1 MTAQPVLVETV
12 LLRRRAA
19 AKFADPSDWLF
30 TDDALQQATAQPVAE
45 HRARRLAG
53 ATVHDVT
60 CSVGTELAALR
71 KSAGFVVG
79 SDIDPVRLAMAR
91 HNVGDVPLCR
101 ADALRPVTRDAVV
114 LADPA
119 AQADPGGDGS
129 TRATTSRRWTGCSTS
144 TATAI
149 SS

>member
-1 MTAQPVLVETV
+1 M
-12 LLRRRAA
+12 RRRAA

-45 HRARRLAG
+45 HRARRLAD

-71 KSAGFVVG
+71 NSAAYVVG

-91 HNVGDVPLCR
+91 HNVDDVELCR

-119 AQADPGGDGS
+119 RQAS
-129 TRATTSRRWTGCSTS
+129 RATTVRPT
-144 TATAI
+144 
-149 SS
+149 